1 MLSPAHFSAAESILG
16 TFQNSQ
22 IGKVIP
28 GKTFVQIWPE
38 AWSILGHSRIS
49 ECPMLQKYLTLSS
62 RAIMLLSPAHFPAAE
77 ALLEKLIPR
86 RTSVQIW
93 SPVYVW
99 EFSG

>member
-38 AWSILGHSRIS
+38 ASSILGHSRIS
-49 ECPMLQKYLTLSS
+49 EMFYVPKVFDPLVQSNNASESS
-62 RAIMLLSPAHFPAAE
+62 TFPCCRGVIG
-77 ALLEKLIPR
+77 K
-86 RTSVQIW
+86 TYS
-93 SPVYVW
+93 
-99 EFSG
+99 